1 MRRTCCVVAS
11 KQAAAKAKA
20 MSATQNA
27 SAASF
32 STLQANNFSLSG
44 RGIHVDFAS
53 TSLNGQP
60 RLTYHDTV
68 QTRNFSGSEIR
79 RTEIPDIG
87 TIVSVTLSIVPDVGS
102 TTFSLLI
109 PTVFVSGIGVLTP
122 VTTRGHDDSPDAV
135 RGPVYRPAGALSG
148 YPDDGYSQPP
158 GILSPPVWFG
168 N

>member
-1 MRRTCCVVAS
+1 MRRACCVVAS
-11 KQAAAKAKA
+11 KQAAAKAKT

-27 SAASF
+27 SAARF

-60 RLTYHDTV
+60 RLTYHDTI
-68 QTRNFSGSEIR
+68 QTRNFSGSDIR

-109 PTVFVSGIGVLTP
+109 PTVFVSGIGTLHP
-122 VTTRGHDDSPDAV
+122 VTTDAV
-135 RGPVYRPAGALSG
+135 TTIHRMPFVAQFVGQRELYQVTRMTGTASFLE
-148 YPDDGYSQPP
+148 
-158 GILSPPVWFG
+158 F
-168 N
+168 